1 MATLETPERS
11 IDLSSLR
18 RWESLCEEIQHPD
31 VELTVEEFA
40 ALLSVFKLLRAEGH
54 PFDAGTVALM
64 AVLERQA
71 TDSIE
76 ALEDD
81 TDSDEDDDHEALHAA

>member
-40 ALLSVFKLLRAEGH
+40 ALLGASGDPAVGARPARETVRPVQEFATSSV
-54 PFDAGTVALM
+54 AGTVRA
-64 AVLERQA
+64 
-71 TDSIE
+71 
-76 ALEDD
+76 
-81 TDSDEDDDHEALHAA
+81 